1 MLNFGLSNLNLS
13 SIVGAQGLYCSYQ
26 QNPLLIGAMNPM
38 FPTNN
43 QGLQEAAEW
52 GALLMDKQK
61 LTNQVGYLAGFDS
74 QIKTFLKSDKLD
86 ESQKQR
92 LQDVLDQV
100 KALKEKAQKMLAK
113 QDLKSEEIEALLGE
127 IEELKENA
135 SEVAKEVLEEVQA
148 AAEEAEADGAGDA
161 DDGDGTDGT
170 DDADGADDADDDTAD
185 AKDPDKSAD
194 EAVAAEFDKKQ
205 KEKENEAAE
214 ICQNIYSGSV
224 GCSVDF
230 PTIWG
235 TNYDTIKKGTEK
247 ITKDNVTTVLNMWTS
262 QYKQNTNDVNL
273 IETLFNEESMW
284 NPGLADDNPEPG
296 HKVNTVEGN
305 LDIIWNIIVA
315 LDERA
320 QELGIK
326 NKIAGLFAV
335 CYDELDDFN
344 VDQDA
349 VINSV
354 TKITEAVTKAEAQQT
369 KKDMATAKENKVK
382 ADAAN
387 KKAKKAEEEAKK
399 VQDQKTRF
407 RDAMRYALDD
417 DKAEISS
424 DVRYENNKFVITIH
438 GEDYYGKNY
447 KELVKALEKDG
458 LDPAQYLKQRSLNAV
473 A

>member
-13 SIVGAQGLYCSYQ
+13 SIVGSQSFIIANQ
-26 QNPLLIGAMNPM
+26 QNPLLIGEMSPM

-74 QIKTFLKSDKLD
+74 QIKSILKSDKLD

-161 DDGDGTDGT
+161 DDADGT
-170 DDADGADDADDDTAD
+170 DDADGADGADGADDADDDTAD

-214 ICQNIYSGSV
+214 ICQNIYSGSI
-224 GCSVDF
+224 GD
-230 PTIWG
+230 TWG

-273 IETLFNEESMW
+273 IETLFDEESLW
-284 NPGLADDNPEPG
+284 NPGLADKNPEPG

-305 LDIIWNIIVA
+305 LDIIWNIVVA

-326 NKIAGLFAV
+326 NKVAGLFAV

-382 ADAAN
+382 ADAA
-387 KKAKKAEEEAKK
+387 KKKADKAKADAKKAQE
-399 VQDQKTRF
+399 QKIRF

-417 DKAEISS
+417 DKAEMSS
-424 DVRYENNKFVITIH
+424 DVRYENNKFVITIN

-447 KELVKALEKDG
+447 KELANALEKDG